1 MSMTVDDLLAI
12 EACREAAR
20 RYSRGIDR
28 LDRDEMRAAYWPDA
42 IDDHGRFI
50 GNAWEFVD
58 ICMVAHDRWSST
70 LHTIANHTVELDD
83 DGTHSRG
90 ECYNYAVLRRA
101 EEDLLDV
108 FVGRYLDRYECRD
121 GEWRI
126 IHRVCVHEHTL
137 TVDASTPMPGG
148 SDEFLQGSFDRGG
161 ESRPLGPP
169 SDRS

>member
-1 MSMTVDDLLAI
+1 MTMTVDDLLAI

-58 ICMVAHDRWSST
+58 ICMIAHDRWSST

-83 DGTHSRG
+83 DGARARG

-101 EEDLLDV
+101 DEDLVDV
-108 FVGRYLDRYECRD
+108 FVGRYLDRYECRG

-137 TVDASTPMPGG
+137 TVDAGTPMPGG
-148 SDEFLQGSFDRGG
+148 GGGFLPGSFDRGG
-161 ESRPLGPP
+161 ESRPVGTWP
-169 SDRS
+169 DRS